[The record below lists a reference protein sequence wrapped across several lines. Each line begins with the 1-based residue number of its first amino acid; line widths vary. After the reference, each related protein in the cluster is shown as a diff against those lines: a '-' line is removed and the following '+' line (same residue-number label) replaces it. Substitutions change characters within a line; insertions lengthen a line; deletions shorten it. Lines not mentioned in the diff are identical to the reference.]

1 MMKRKMTLK
10 IRNPYKTKGSKSKVS
25 KSKVSKS
32 KVSKSKVSKSKVLKK
47 KKTKS
52 KKGGNY
58 PPSGSSNQRQSFFPE
73 TRKWADGIPE
83 TNLMRAPRNDPV
95 LIPGYEDQSTKYPF
109 PDLKNIDPTTYEHLT
124 PDRLFTMPKTAN
136 IGETYEQNQHQPL
149 KNEYEQVDF
158 NSFASYVGGQK
169 KGGYTIIDR
178 IKNLEEKVLE
188 LELKTSD

>member
-1 MMKRKMTLK
+1 
-10 IRNPYKTKGSKSKVS
+10 
-25 KSKVSKS
+25 
-32 KVSKSKVSKSKVLKK
+32 
-47 KKTKS
+47 
-52 KKGGNY
+52 
-58 PPSGSSNQRQSFFPE
+58 
-73 TRKWADGIPE
+73 
-83 TNLMRAPRNDPV
+83 MRAPRNDPV